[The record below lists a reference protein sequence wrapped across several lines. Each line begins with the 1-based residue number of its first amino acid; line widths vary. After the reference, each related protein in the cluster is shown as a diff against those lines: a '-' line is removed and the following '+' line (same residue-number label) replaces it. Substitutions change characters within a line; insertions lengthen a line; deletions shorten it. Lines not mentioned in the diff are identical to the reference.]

1 MPQCQAMLSTESLWQ
16 ICYNPN
22 AMNLGK
28 NIEKH
33 RKKAGLSR
41 EKLAF
46 KCGGKFTSHHL
57 LRVEKGTVKNPGIEM
72 VMSIA
77 EALKIKIDQLL
88 GISNL

>member
-1 MPQCQAMLSTESLWQ
+1 
-16 ICYNPN
+16 
-22 AMNLGK
+22 MNLGN

-57 LRVEKGTVKNPGIEM
+57 LRVERGMVKNPGIEM
-72 VMSIA
+72 VKEISK
-77 EALKIKIDQLL
+77 ALNVSVDDL
-88 GISNL
+88 ISD